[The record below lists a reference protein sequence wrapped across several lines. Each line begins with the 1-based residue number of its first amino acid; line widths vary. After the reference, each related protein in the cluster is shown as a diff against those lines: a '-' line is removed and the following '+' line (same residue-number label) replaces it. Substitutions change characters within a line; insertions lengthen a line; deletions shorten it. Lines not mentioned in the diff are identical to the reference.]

1 MTSQII
7 TLEGRNTVHDALTSG
22 RVIRSILISTTT
34 LKDPKIKTIASLAGK
49 HDVRLE
55 KVRPDQIDHISES
68 GNAQGVIAYLELPEP
83 PSLDEI
89 LKTKTHP
96 FLLLFNSLDYEQNLG
111 ALMRSA
117 WAAGVDA
124 VIVPNT
130 GVHEITPVVA
140 KVSQGA
146 AAYVPLISMSL
157 FQALTKIKDQ
167 AVPVVGV
174 EVGLGQDY
182 TKQNLTGPVA
192 FVFGGEAAGLSEPL
206 KKYCDLFVH
215 IPMVKKAA
223 SLNVSVATALIIF
236 EKTRQ
241 ERNVLN

>member
-7 TLEGRNTVHDALTSG
+7 TLEGRNTVHDALNSG
-22 RVIRSILISTTT
+22 HIIQSILVSTGA
-34 LKDPKIKTIASLAGK
+34 LKDPKIKAIESLAGK
-49 HDVRLE
+49 HGVRLE
-55 KVRPDQIDHISES
+55 KVRPDQIEHLSES

-89 LKTKTHP
+89 LKTKTNP

-111 ALMRSA
+111 AILRSA

-124 VIVPNT
+124 VIVPNS
-130 GVHEITPVVA
+130 GVHEVTPVVA
-140 KVSQGA
+140 KVSQGG

-157 FQALTKIKDQ
+157 FQALTKIRNQ

-182 TKQNLTGPVA
+182 TRQNLRGPVA
-192 FVFGGEAAGLSEPL
+192 FVLGGEAAGLSEPL
-206 KKYCDLFVH
+206 KKYCDLFIHV
-215 IPMVKKAA
+215 PMVKNVA
-223 SLNVSVATALIIF
+223 SLNVSVATALVIF
-236 EKTRQ
+236 EKIRQ
-241 ERNVLN
+241 ERA

>member
-1 MTSQII
+1 M
-7 TLEGRNTVHDALTSG
+7 ASG
-22 RVIRSILISTTT
+22 WKKSVPTRSTTS
-34 LKDPKIKTIASLAGK
+34 ANRG
-49 HDVRLE
+49 
-55 KVRPDQIDHISES
+55 RPRGGS
-68 GNAQGVIAYLELPEP
+68 
-83 PSLDEI
+83 PS
-89 LKTKTHP
+89 
-96 FLLLFNSLDYEQNLG
+96 
-111 ALMRSA
+111 
-117 WAAGVDA
+117 AAGSA
-124 VIVPNT
+124 PVIVPNT

-192 FVFGGEAAGLSEPL
+192 FVFGGEAASLSEPL

-215 IPMVKKAA
+215 IPMIKKAA

-241 ERNVLN
+241 ERN